1 VATET
6 RIRCTDDASRR
17 AFLRYWR
24 VIRPFSGLIRM
35 EMLRSIRCAATA

>member
-6 RIRCTDDASRR
+6 RIVCTDEASRR

-24 VIRPFSGLIRM
+24 VIRPFSGLIRL
-35 EMLRSIRCAATA
+35 EMLRLLRNAAES